1 MAISDQVQAP
11 GGPADR
17 AVTAWYAL
25 SGDEVTARLG
35 VEPAAGL
42 AAARAAELLAK
53 NGPNALPVE
62 KPPSAIGRF
71 LAEFTSYMQIIL
83 VGAAVVSLVIQQ
95 WATAIVLIVITLFN
109 ALVGLRQ
116 RGKAE
121 SAMNAL
127 QSMMKATARVRR
139 DGTPVWSAWMPGR
152 PVHRRRISLGA
163 SSLDVSDEIVGGS
176 SVGVSRLRLAYEAS
190 NRIEVHG
197 SSETNSIVVVDWFS
211 TSTPIYIPNGR
222 VSVDSGQWSQQLF
235 AGNGADRRI
244 SENAVWGYRAPYD
257 EAKGLAGHYAFYKSR
272 VERIEVM

>member
-121 SAMNAL
+121 S
-127 QSMMKATARVRR
+127 
-139 DGTPVWSAWMPGR
+139 
-152 PVHRRRISLGA
+152 
-163 SSLDVSDEIVGGS
+163 
-176 SVGVSRLRLAYEAS
+176 
-190 NRIEVHG
+190 
-197 SSETNSIVVVDWFS
+197 
-211 TSTPIYIPNGR
+211 
-222 VSVDSGQWSQQLF
+222 
-235 AGNGADRRI
+235 
-244 SENAVWGYRAPYD
+244 
-257 EAKGLAGHYAFYKSR
+257 
-272 VERIEVM
+272 